1 MYFENESLDYRNDN
15 FLVELQVL
23 VSWWVGAGEVKWDMS
38 FLEKHLILFLSHGI
52 GSGVQKVSGESLAD
66 QEGKGVAE
74 LEGQRE
80 EIQDLSWK

>member
-1 MYFENESLDYRNDN
+1 
-15 FLVELQVL
+15 
-23 VSWWVGAGEVKWDMS
+23 MS

-80 EIQDLSWK
+80 EIQDLS